1 MQKFKLIYLIPALM
15 LPAYLLD
22 VQVDQLQ
29 AKLTGRR
36 FDSKWG
42 DKSETIDVSLNVEQ
56 AVYTRNALAKG
67 LYARLFDFLV
77 KVR

>member
-1 MQKFKLIYLIPALM
+1 M